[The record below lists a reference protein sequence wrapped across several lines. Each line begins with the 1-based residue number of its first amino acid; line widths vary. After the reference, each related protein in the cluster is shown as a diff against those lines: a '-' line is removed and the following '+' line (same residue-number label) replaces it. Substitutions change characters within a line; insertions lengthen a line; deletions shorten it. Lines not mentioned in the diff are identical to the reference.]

1 MRLTKILAI
10 ILAVI
15 AGLFAVAAIAFLLF
29 FDPGDFR
36 EDVEQ
41 AVKDATGRDLAIE
54 GEVGLQV
61 FPWLAVSVADVTLSN
76 APGFGDEPFASFER
90 AELSVQVWPLL
101 SRREIAVATAAVE
114 GLTLNLAVDT
124 NERDNWSDL
133 AEPGDGAAIDE
144 GGAQVGGSQGGTL
157 EIAGVAIRNAT
168 ISYANAAAGGA
179 YSFSEA
185 DLEIG
190 RVTGNDAGITIDGV
204 SLDGTITGVAEGPSR
219 FAISTSGITLDTA
232 GNVATVGSV
241 ALSAFDVD
249 VRANVEPFSY
259 AGAIEPA
266 ATIEVDAFSPRSL
279 MNLFG
284 VAPPETV
291 DPSALSRVTLAARA
305 EVRAD
310 AISLGDVTI
319 ELDDT
324 TLTGSLAMPRTVTGA
339 YRFDLSGDAIDLNRY
354 MAPAAEEKAAVAS
367 DAAPVEIPADLVRAL
382 NARGKLAIARVA
394 MGGLELEDVTL
405 GLDSSNGRLR
415 VHPIAA
421 ALYGGNYEGDV
432 RIDASGATP
441 VLSVNETVA
450 GVDLAQLAEAMFE
463 QENITGSINGNF
475 KLSGSGKDMGEVQR
489 SLDGTMSFEL
499 LDGTYEGTDV
509 WYELRR
515 ARALLKK
522 EEPPEPVLPART
534 KFSSVRASGAVTDGV
549 LRNDDFVADL
559 PFMQLTGNGDVNL
572 PEATIDYRLSARIF
586 REPEVL
592 EEATPE
598 EIDDFTKTVI
608 PLRITG
614 AIASPSVK
622 PDVEAMLRER
632 AREEIKEKLEDK
644 LLDLLKR

>member
-1 MRLTKILAI
+1 MRLTRILAI
-10 ILAVI
+10 IVAVI
-15 AGLFAVAAIAFLLF
+15 AGLFAIAAIAFLLF
-29 FDPGDFR
+29 FDPSDFR

-41 AVKDATGRDLAIE
+41 AVKESTGRDLAIE
-54 GEVGLQV
+54 GEIGLQV

-101 SRREIAVATAAVE
+101 ARREIAVATAAVD
-114 GLTLNLAVDT
+114 GLTLNLAVDA
-124 NERDNWSDL
+124 NQRDNWSDL
-133 AEPGDGAAIDE
+133 AEPGDGATVDE
-144 GGAQVGGSQGGTL
+144 GGSQVGGSRGGTL
-157 EIAGVAIRNAT
+157 EIAGIAIRNAT
-168 ISYANAAAGGA
+168 ISYANAAVGGA

-190 RVTGNDAGITIDGV
+190 RIAGDDDGITIDGI
-204 SLDGTITGVAEGPSR
+204 SLDGVISGVADAPSR
-219 FAISTSGITLDTA
+219 YAISTSGIALDTA
-232 GNVATVGSV
+232 GNIATLEPVK
-241 ALSAFDVD
+241 LSAFDVD
-249 VRANVEPFSY
+249 IRADVEPFSY

-266 ATIEVDAFSPRSL
+266 AIIEVDTFSPRSL
-279 MNLFG
+279 MHMFG

-291 DPSALSRVTLAARA
+291 DPSVLSRVTLAARA
-305 EVRAD
+305 DVRAEV
-310 AISLGDVTI
+310 ISLGDVTI

-324 TLTGSLAMPRTVTGA
+324 TFTGSLAMPRTVTGA

-354 MAPAAEEKAAVAS
+354 MAPATEEDAAAAEDV
-367 DAAPVEIPADLVRAL
+367 APVEIPADLVRAL
-382 NARGKLAIARVA
+382 NARGKLAIADVL
-394 MGGLELEDVTL
+394 MGGLELGNVTL
-405 GLDSSNGRLR
+405 GLDSANGRMR

-421 ALYGGNYEGDV
+421 ALYGGGYEGDV

-441 VLSVNETVA
+441 VLSVNETVT
-450 GVDLAQLAEAMFE
+450 GVDLAQLAQAMFE

-475 KLSGSGKDMGEVQR
+475 KLSGRGKDMGEVQR
-489 SLDGTMSFEL
+489 SLGGTMNFEL

-534 KFSSVRASGAVTDGV
+534 KFTSVKASGVVTDGV
-549 LRNDDFVADL
+549 MRNDDFVADL
-559 PFMQLTGNGDVNL
+559 PFMQLTGNGEVNL

-586 REPEVL
+586 RKPEAL
-592 EEATPE
+592 EAATPE
-598 EIDDFTKTVI
+598 ELDDFTKTVI
-608 PLRITG
+608 PLKITG

-622 PDVEAMLRER
+622 PDVEKMLRER
-632 AREEIKEKLEDK
+632 AKEEIREKLEDK